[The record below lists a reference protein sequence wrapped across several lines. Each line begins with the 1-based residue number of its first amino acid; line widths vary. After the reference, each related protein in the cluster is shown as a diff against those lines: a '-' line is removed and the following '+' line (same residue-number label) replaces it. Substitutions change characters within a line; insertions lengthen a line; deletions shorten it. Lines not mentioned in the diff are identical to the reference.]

1 MENEQITSEGNTNPT
16 QKNIRL
22 PLILAFT
29 LALGMF
35 LGQKLPHYNQHF
47 SLSGAHGSGN
57 PLDEILKYVDA
68 KYVDSVNTELL
79 RREAIEHLLSKL
91 DPHSVYI
98 SPDEL
103 KAVEEDMSGG
113 FEGIGIEF
121 LMVDDTMH
129 VITPISGGPAESAGI
144 LAGDKVV
151 SINDTAIAGVKI
163 DNGTIFRKLRGKKGT
178 SVKVGILRGKEK
190 LPQYFN
196 LTRAVIPVQSVDVAY
211 MLDDKTGYIR
221 VNRFTER
228 TNQEFM
234 EGLTNL
240 AENRGLQH
248 LVLDLRGNPG
258 GYLEEATDILSQ
270 VFPEGKLLVYTQ
282 GRSEN
287 KREYKSNGRARFNIQ
302 QVAVLIDEGSASASE
317 IVAGAI
323 QDWDRGWVIGRRSY
337 GKGLVQEQY
346 PLSNGGGIRLTVARY
361 YTPSGRCIQ
370 RDYKSDSDYEDDPE
384 RRLKNGELTDPSR
397 IHQPDST
404 KYYTGQGRIVFGGG
418 GITPDIFIPIDT
430 VFASN
435 SYQSVRVHIPA
446 FVARWKEENAAS
458 LPADENQ
465 FVSDWKVT
473 GDMLEALF
481 ALCEKEGVKRA
492 DIRSGKYNQ
501 ELETDIKARIARI
514 KYGDTALYK
523 VLNSEDPAVGKAL
536 EMISSGTPVYKK

>member
-16 QKNIRL
+16 QKNIR
-22 PLILAFT
+22 
-29 LALGMF
+29 MF

-430 VFASN
+430 VLASN

>member
-1 MENEQITSEGNTNPT
+1 MENEQITAGGNNNPP
-16 QKNIRL
+16 QKNIKL

-29 LALGMF
+29 LALGIF
-35 LGQKLPHYNQHF
+35 LGQKLPHYDRHF
-47 SLSGAHGSGN
+47 TLSGAHTGGN

-68 KYVDSVNTELL
+68 KYVDSVNAESL

-129 VITPISGGPAESAGI
+129 VITPISGGPAEAAGM

-151 SINDTAIAGVKI
+151 SINDTSIAGVKI

-178 SVKVGILRGKEK
+178 HVKVGVLRGKERT
-190 LPQYFN
+190 QRYFD
-196 LTRAVIPVQSVDVAY
+196 LDRAVIPVQSVDVAY

-240 AENRGLQH
+240 AEHSGLQN

-270 VFPEGKLLVYTQ
+270 IFPEGKLLVYTQ

-346 PLSNGGGIRLTVARY
+346 PLGNGGAIRLTVARY

-370 RDYKSDSDYEDDPE
+370 RDYKSDSGYEEDPE
-384 RRLKNGELTDPSR
+384 RRLKNGELSDPSKIR
-397 IHQPDST
+397 QSDST

-418 GITPDIFIPIDT
+418 GITPDIFVPIDT
-430 VFASN
+430 VLTSAG
-435 SYQSVRVHIPA
+435 YQSVRTHIPA
-446 FVARWKEENAAS
+446 YVARWKEEHTAS

-465 FVSDWKVT
+465 FVRDWKVST
-473 GDMLEALF
+473 GMLEELF
-481 ALCEKEGVKRA
+481 ALCEKEGVKRSNINLEKYTQ
-492 DIRSGKYNQ
+492 DIS
-501 ELETDIKARIARI
+501 LDIKARIARV
-514 KYGDTALYK
+514 KYGDVALYK
-523 VLNSEDPAVGKAL
+523 VLNGEDSAVGKAL
-536 EMISSGTPVYKK
+536 EMINSGIPVYKK

>member
-1 MENEQITSEGNTNPT
+1 MENEQITSEGNTNPK

-57 PLDEILKYVDA
+57 PLDEILKYVEA
-68 KYVDSVNTELL
+68 KYVDSVNTESL

-129 VITPISGGPAESAGI
+129 VITPISGGPAEAAGM
-144 LAGDKVV
+144 LAGDKVI
-151 SINDTAIAGVKI
+151 SINDTSIAGVKV

-190 LPQYFN
+190 TQRYFN

-221 VNRFTER
+221 INRFTER

-240 AENRGLQH
+240 AENKGLQH

-430 VFASN
+430 VLASN
-435 SYQSVRVHIPA
+435 GYQSVRMHIPT

>member
-1 MENEQITSEGNTNPT
+1 MENEQVTSGDNTKQP
-16 QKNIRL
+16 KYNIRL

-35 LGQKLPHYNQHF
+35 IGQKLPHYDRNF
-47 SLSGAHGSGN
+47 SLSCASGSGN

-68 KYVDSVNTELL
+68 KYVDSVDTESL

-103 KAVEEDMSGG
+103 KAVQEDMSGG

-129 VITPISGGPAESAGI
+129 VITPISGGPAEAAGI
-144 LAGDKVV
+144 VAGDKIV
-151 SINDTAIAGVKI
+151 SINDTVIAGVKI

-178 SVKVGILRGKEK
+178 GVKVGVLRGLEK
-190 LPQYFN
+190 SQRFFN
-196 LTRAVIPVQSVDVAY
+196 LVRAVIPVQSVDVAC
-211 MLDDKTGYIR
+211 MLDEKTGYIR

-240 AENRGLQH
+240 AEKQGLQN

-270 VFPEGKLLVYTQ
+270 IFPDGKLLVYTQ

-317 IVAGAI
+317 IVAGAV

-346 PLSNGGGIRLTVARY
+346 PLGNGGAIRLTVARY

-384 RRLKNGELTDPSR
+384 RRLKNGELSDPAR
-397 IHQPDST
+397 IHQSDST
-404 KYYTGQGRIVFGGG
+404 KYYTGQGRVVFGGG
-418 GITPDIFIPIDT
+418 GITPDIFVPIDT
-430 VFASN
+430 ALISE
-435 SYQSVRVHIPA
+435 SYLSVRTHIPT
-446 FVARWKEENAAS
+446 FVARWKEENATS
-458 LPADENQ
+458 LPAGEDQ
-465 FVSDWKVT
+465 FLREWNVSDE
-473 GDMLEALF
+473 MLGKLF
-481 ALCEKEGVKRA
+481 SICEKEGVKTTA
-492 DIRSGKYNQ
+492 LRSGKYDRVLRT
-501 ELETDIKARIARI
+501 EIKARVARVT
-514 KYGDTALYK
+514 YGDESLYK

-536 EMISSGTPVYKK
+536 ELINSGAPVYKR

>member
-1 MENEQITSEGNTNPT
+1 MENEQITSDGNTNPT

-57 PLDEILKYVDA
+57 PLDEILKYVEA
-68 KYVDSVNTELL
+68 KYVDSVNTESL

-129 VITPISGGPAESAGI
+129 VITPISGGPAEAAGM
-144 LAGDKVV
+144 LAGDKVI
-151 SINDTAIAGVKI
+151 SINDTSIAGVKV

-190 LPQYFN
+190 AQRYFN

-221 VNRFTER
+221 INRFTER

-240 AENRGLQH
+240 AENKGLQH

-404 KYYTGQGRIVFGGG
+404 KYYTGQGRVVFGGG

-430 VFASN
+430 VLASS
-435 SYQSVRVHIPA
+435 SYQSLRMNIPT